1 MYYLNSRYY
10 DPEVGRFISPDT
22 TEVLRI
28 SPTSLKEKNLYAYC
42 NNNPVVYED
51 VTGTVAETV
60 FDIAT
65 LALSAVEVTMNPTD
79 LTAWAGL
86 LGDTVDLIPFVTG
99 VGETIKAL
107 RASSKVAEGTAE
119 AIDTY
124 SSLRKINKGTGK
136 EVHHIIEKRFARNLG
151 IEKPNQM
158 LSIALDKDTHRRYT
172 NAWRRTLKYGKAYDQ
187 RAVVKAAAKVYSDN
201 PRLMGALIASL
212 TR

>member
-1 MYYLNSRYY
+1 M
-10 DPEVGRFISPDT
+10 
-22 TEVLRI
+22 
-28 SPTSLKEKNLYAYC
+28 YAYC

-51 VTGTVAETV
+51 VTGTIAETA

-86 LGDTVDLIPFVTG
+86 LGDTVDLVPFVTG

-136 EVHHIIEKRFARNLG
+136 EVHHIIKKDLLG
-151 IEKPNQM
+151 I
-158 LSIALDKDTHRRYT
+158 
-172 NAWRRTLKYGKAYDQ
+172 
-187 RAVVKAAAKVYSDN
+187 
-201 PRLMGALIASL
+201 
-212 TR
+212 